1 MNQMPKTKTEDLPLD
16 PTPGVGPLSFPEIDK
31 AVAKYERLKEKRC
44 EASPGEIAAKLE
56 LKKILG
62 DHRLKLPQNE
72 DGLRFYR
79 KDGVDYIL
87 EETLKRRAADEAG
100 KEE

>member
-1 MNQMPKTKTEDLPLD
+1 MPAKTNTEPLPFT
-16 PTPGVGPLSFPEIDK
+16 PAPGVAPLSIPEVDK

-44 EASPGEIAAKLE
+44 EASPGEIAAKQE

-62 DHRLKLPQNE
+62 DNRLKLPQNE

-87 EETLKRRAADEAG
+87 EETLKRRADDEAG
-100 KEE
+100 GEE